1 MPAPDD
7 FVESHDIAASAAPW
21 SRPAAAPLPDSGA
34 VRSVRQFLAHADI
47 ELNGSR
53 PWDLRIHDVR
63 TLQRVLLSGNLGLGE
78 SYMDGWWD
86 CDALDQFFD
95 RVMRSGL
102 DTQVGKS
109 GIIWQAIRA
118 RLVNLQSS
126 NRAWQVGQRHYD
138 AGNDLFEAML
148 DSRMTYTCGYWAQ
161 ADNLESAQRDKLDLI
176 CRKLELK
183 PGMTLLDI
191 GCGWGSLM
199 NFAAEHYGVS
209 CVGLTISRE
218 QVALGTAK
226 AHPQVEFVLQDYRAF
241 NLDQARSFDRIASVG
256 MFEHVGHKN
265 FGAFFD
271 VVHRN
276 LKSDGLCLLHTIG
289 KRRRAGT
296 GTDPFLDR
304 YIFPNGALPSISQ
317 VVDAAEQRF
326 VVEDLQNFGA
336 DYDRTLLAWNARF
349 EHAWP
354 QLAAHYDERFR
365 RMWRYYLLS
374 CAGSFRARDAQ
385 LLQFVLSPGGV
396 RGGYR
401 RVS

>member
-34 VRSVRQFLAHADI
+34 VRSVRQLLGHADI

-317 VVDAAEQRF
+317 VVDAAE
-326 VVEDLQNFGA
+326 
-336 DYDRTLLAWNARF
+336 YDRTLLAWNARF

>member
-1 MPAPDD
+1 VD
-7 FVESHDIAASAAPW
+7 
-21 SRPAAAPLPDSGA
+21 LPDTGA
-34 VRSVRQFLAHADI
+34 VRSVRRLLAHADI
-47 ELNGSR
+47 ELNGRR
-53 PWDLRIHDVR
+53 PWDIRIHDVR
-63 TLQRVLLSGNLGLGE
+63 TIQRALLSGNLGLGE

-86 CDALDQFFD
+86 CDALDQFFE

-102 DTQVGKS
+102 DTQIGTS
-109 GIIWQAIRA
+109 GLIWQAIRA

-126 NRAWQVGQRHYD
+126 NRAWQVGEQHYD

-148 DSRMTYTCGYWAQ
+148 DSRMTYTCGYWAK
-161 ADNLESAQRDKLDLI
+161 ANDLESAQRDKLDLI
-176 CRKLELK
+176 CRKLELR

-209 CVGLTISRE
+209 CVGLTISKE
-218 QVALGTAK
+218 QVALGVDR
-226 AHPQVEFVLQDYRAF
+226 AHPRVEFVLQDYRAF
-241 NLDQARSFDRIASVG
+241 NLDRARTFDRIASVG
-256 MFEHVGHKN
+256 MFEHVGLKN
-265 FGAFFD
+265 FSVFFD

-276 LKSDGLCLLHTIG
+276 LKPHGLCLLHTIG

-296 GTDPFLDR
+296 GTDAFLDR
-304 YIFPNGALPSISQ
+304 YIFPNGALPSIGQ
-317 VVDAAEQRF
+317 VVDAAEKHF

-336 DYDRTLLAWNARF
+336 DYDRTLLAWHARF
-349 EHAWP
+349 EAAWP
-354 QLAAHYDERFR
+354 RLSAHYDERFR

-385 LLQFVLSPGGV
+385 LLQFVLAPGGV
-396 RGGYR
+396 MGGYR